1 MTGVRGVGATAVFA
15 NGAAADY
22 VTARLQAAARETHR
36 PHGVDS

>member
-1 MTGVRGVGATAVFA
+1 MAAVMGGGATAVFA
-15 NGAAADY
+15 NGAGADY